1 MRKVL
6 HSIADYF
13 SRTDKIFW
21 LISLLTTIYGLI
33 LIYSVTRAGGN
44 FFKTQVMAVTLGY
57 IAAVVVSLMNYE
69 FIAKLWPVI
78 AGVCIGL
85 ILLTYFVGRNITG
98 TDDTAWLTLPG
109 GISFQPAELVKIGF
123 IVTFAKH
130 LSVLKEREKLHSF
143 PQVCLLAAHALVP
156 IVLVHF
162 QGDDGTALV
171 FVFMFLIMCFAAGI
185 QLRYFFIVFAAAAA
199 GIPLIWNMF
208 MHDEQRSRFLALLD
222 LDANSMGKGYQQYQ
236 GKISIASGELTGR
249 GLFNGPRVDR
259 SSVPFQENDFIFTVA
274 GEELGF
280 IGCVLILGVLLLLM
294 LRALQNAASS
304 KDALGKYICVGFFSM
319 IATQTCINIGM
330 VLGLIPVIGIT
341 LPFFS
346 AGGSSV
352 ACLYLGVGLV
362 ESVYMHQYASDKV
375 SLNLQAR
382 RNISVSRG

>member
-1 MRKVL
+1 MRKIL
-6 HSIADYF
+6 GGIAGYF

-21 LISLLTTIYGLI
+21 LISLLTTAYGLI

-44 FFKTQVMAVTLGY
+44 FFKTQLMAVTIGY
-57 IAAVVVSLMNYE
+57 VAAIVVSLMDYE
-69 FIAKLWPVI
+69 FIAKLWPLI
-78 AGVCIGL
+78 AGGCIFL
-85 ILLTYFVGRNITG
+85 IVLTYFIGRNIAG

-123 IVTFAKH
+123 IITFAKH
-130 LSVLKEREKLHSF
+130 LSVLKERDKIKSFLH
-143 PQVCLLAAHALVP
+143 VCLLVVHALIP

-171 FVFMFLIMCFAAGI
+171 FGFMFLIMCFSAGV
-185 QLRYFFIVFAAAAA
+185 QLRYFFILFAVAAA
-199 GIPLIWNMF
+199 GIPFIWNTF

-249 GLFNGPRVDR
+249 GLFEGPRVDR
-259 SSVPFQENDFIFTVA
+259 SAVPFQENDFIFTVA

-280 IGCVLILGVLLLLM
+280 IGCVALLGILLLLM
-294 LRALQNAASS
+294 LRALQNATAA
-304 KDALGKYICVGFFSM
+304 KDYLGKYICFGFFSM
-319 IATQTCINIGM
+319 IATQTCINVGM
-330 VLGLIPVIGIT
+330 VLGLIPVAGIT

-362 ESVYMHQYASDKV
+362 ESVYMHQYDADKIT
-375 SLNLQAR
+375 LHLQPR
-382 RNISVSRG
+382 RNFSVSRG